1 MINYDKL
8 SEQLWELSKVCPKE
22 YEAKLMELSAII
34 NRLKEL
40 ENA

>member
-1 MINYDKL
+1 MFNYDKL
-8 SEQLWELSKVCPKE
+8 SEQLWELSKFCPKE

-34 NRLKEL
+34 NKLKEL

>member
-1 MINYDKL
+1 MFDYDKL
-8 SEQLWELSKVCPKE
+8 SEQLWELSKVFPKE
-22 YEAKLMELSAII
+22 LEAKLMELSAII